1 MVDRYFFLSL
11 IFLRLWI
18 KIKEIVIDLKVMTG
32 WESQRKRDKKRVRK
46 IWRSIICKLTKN
58 IKWNEVTL
66 AFKLI
71 I

>member
-1 MVDRYFFLSL
+1 
-11 IFLRLWI
+11 
-18 KIKEIVIDLKVMTG
+18 MTG